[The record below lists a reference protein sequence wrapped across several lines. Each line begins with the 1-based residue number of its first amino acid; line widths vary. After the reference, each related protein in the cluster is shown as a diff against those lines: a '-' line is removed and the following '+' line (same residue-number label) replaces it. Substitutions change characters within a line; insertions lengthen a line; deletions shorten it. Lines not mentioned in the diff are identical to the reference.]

1 MTIAA
6 SVAAQAYAAAAQQ
19 ASPTVKAT
27 PINVPATPEAGFG
40 DLLKEAMDQVMTTG
54 KVADETAL
62 AQAAGKADM
71 IDVVTA
77 VTETELTV
85 QTMVSV
91 RDRVISAYQEVMR
104 MPI

>member
-6 SVAAQAYAAAAQQ
+6 SAAAQAYATAAQQ
-19 ASPTVKAT
+19 ATPLTKAT
-27 PINVPATPEAGFG
+27 PVSAPATPEAGFG
-40 DLLKEAMDQVMTTG
+40 DLLKEAMESVMTTG
-54 KVADETAL
+54 KAADETAL

-77 VTETELTV
+77 VTETELAV

-91 RDRVISAYQEVMR
+91 RDRMISAYQEVMR

>member
-1 MTIAA
+1 MTIPASAA
-6 SVAAQAYAAAAQQ
+6 VQAYTAVAQS
-19 ASPTVKAT
+19 ATPSAKAT
-27 PINVPATPEAGFG
+27 PVNAATQETGFG
-40 DLLKEAMDQVMTTG
+40 DLLKEAMDQVTTAG
-54 KVADETAL
+54 RTADETAL

-77 VTETELTV
+77 VTETELAV
-85 QTMVSV
+85 QTLVSV

>member
-1 MTIAA
+1 MTIPA
-6 SVAAQAYAAAAQQ
+6 SLAAQAYAAAAQQ
-19 ASPTVKAT
+19 ATPTAKAT
-27 PINVPATPEAGFG
+27 PVNATATPETGFG
-40 DLLKEAMDQVMTTG
+40 DLLKEAMDSVMATG
-54 KVADETAL
+54 KSADETAL

-71 IDVVTA
+71 VDVVTA
-77 VTETELTV
+77 VTETELAV